1 MPGWLNALAECHGGG
16 SQCLEFLAGEFG
28 ECLLA
33 GWLDPAVE
41 GTVERAGSEVGGEAR
56 GQVRYAA
63 LAECAGQ
70 GRGECGALERRT
82 FLQFGVVGDDRLE
95 PGPEFALLSGEA
107 GREGI
112 EGGGDRLKWRG
123 RVRCGG
129 DPVREQPGVDLLAR
143 EQDLPLVGEVAEEGG
158 LGQPGSMARRAV
170 ARPVCLCIATLH
182 RERSLMPRWVL
193 AGVVAAA
200 RPGEP
205 GEAPI
210 RP

>member
-1 MPGWLNALAECHGGG
+1 MSRQVMTAIDIYARAHLRGPRGRAEDQDTEMPAVVRDPQTACPLRARCLVGCALAECHGGG
-16 SQCLEFLAGEFG
+16 SQCLEFIAREFG

-41 GTVERAGSEVGGEAR
+41 GTVERAGSEVRGEAR

-70 GRGECGALERRT
+70 GRGECGALERRA
-82 FLQFGVVGDDRLE
+82 FLQFGVVGDDRQQ

-123 RVRCGG
+123 GGCG
-129 DPVREQPGVDLLAR
+129 
-143 EQDLPLVGEVAEEGG
+143 
-158 LGQPGSMARRAV
+158 
-170 ARPVCLCIATLH
+170 
-182 RERSLMPRWVL
+182 
-193 AGVVAAA
+193 AAA
-200 RPGEP
+200 
-205 GEAPI
+205 APATSS
-210 RP
+210 REWAS